1 MNWWDRLAKNAGDDV
16 AWWVIFMAFSG
27 VGASLLSLSVLLR
40 SGTELTKRAVTG
52 ALLHSLIW
60 GVVIFLMAYS
70 TLKSDLPMLLGL
82 SILSGLGTAS
92 VADILLMVV
101 KHKFGIS
108 VTINPPK
115 KES

>member
-1 MNWWDRLAKNAGDDV
+1 MKWWERMAISVGDDI

-40 SGTELTKRAVTG
+40 SGTELTKRAVVG
-52 ALLHSLIW
+52 ALLHSLVW
-60 GVVIFLMAYS
+60 GVGIFLMAYS
-70 TLKSDLPMLLGL
+70 TLKNDVPMLLGL

-92 VADILLMVV
+92 VADILLMLV
-101 KHKFGIS
+101 KHRWGIS

-115 KES
+115 KE